1 MDQVKLVDFD
11 SDQEK
16 QCHSMEK
23 HMRMMII
30 LEVVS
35 VSDFLPGP
43 GVKLTAGILFLIVTE

>member
-1 MDQVKLVDFD
+1 
-11 SDQEK
+11 
-16 QCHSMEK
+16 
-23 HMRMMII
+23 MRMMII